1 MSTPNKYFIFPPSP
15 RNANVNA
22 VFGALTQLGGVL
34 DEDFVL
40 TYDNTHNAVVQVSEE
55 LYAKW
60 RDSQKSEAP
69 APGLGVDLDAFNAT
83 PGGGAVADA
92 AAPGDSTAAS
102 ASPEPEPEPAA
113 KAEPRTPATTSAKK
127 TTTTRS
133 GK

>member
-15 RNANVNA
+15 RNANVNV
-22 VFGALTQLGGVL
+22 VFGALTKLGGVL

-60 RDSQKSEAP
+60 RDSQKTKDP
-69 APGLGVDLDAFNAT
+69 APGLGVDLDAFNAA
-83 PGGGAVADA
+83 PGGGAVTDA

-102 ASPEPEPEPAA
+102 ESPEPEPEPKPSSA
-113 KAEPRTPATTSAKK
+113 PATAKK
-127 TTTTRS
+127 TTSTRS